1 MKRGAH
7 YHCPV
12 NGWDCPHYKDHEII
26 EGNEEFCLC
35 KIPGNPYEECDDFC
49 MYDVHFCFLC
59 NCYNVRRFS
68 REDDFERWRYLFR
81 R

>member
-12 NGWDCPHYKDHEII
+12 NGWDCPYYKDREII

-35 KIPGNPYEECDDFC
+35 KIPGNPYEECDDF
-49 MYDVHFCFLC
+49 
-59 NCYNVRRFS
+59 FS
-68 REDDFERWRYLFR
+68 MFGEGCKPDDYTDYCQEDN
-81 R
+81 